1 MFRSLVG
8 ATACLVC
15 LAPLPQIT
23 PAPLPV
29 LSPPPVQVQT
39 VSFQQLTEDD
49 QITVVARALSPLL
62 NALADVE
69 GGSQNLNAA
78 NRGHAGDT
86 PGGCRSV
93 LGRNCTDMTVAEV
106 IQAQRWS
113 VFAVG
118 AYQFVPTTLRSLVRL
133 SGFDVSRRF
142 DKVTQQELAVLNI
155 KHMRPQVW
163 SYVLG
168 EPVSA
173 YNAALSMAKEWA
185 SIGHPSDD
193 RSYYAGGRGGNKAKI
208 STMFVSATLS
218 DVRGTLSQ
226 PQVIR

>member
-1 MFRSLVG
+1 MFRSFFG

-15 LAPLPQIT
+15 LAPLPRIT

-29 LSPPPVQVQT
+29 SAPPVIEIKT
-39 VSFQQLTEDD
+39 VSFQQLPEDD
-49 QITVVARALSPLL
+49 QVVVAARALKPLL
-62 NALADVE
+62 DALADVE

-78 NRGHAGDT
+78 NRGRAGDT

-93 LGRNCTDMTVAEV
+93 LARNCTDMTVEEV
-106 IQAQRWS
+106 INAQRWS

-118 AYQFVPTTLRSLVRL
+118 AYQFIPRTLKSLVTL
-133 SGFDVSRRF
+133 SSFDTSRRF

-155 KHMRPQVW
+155 KYMRPQVW
-163 SYVLG
+163 SYIQG
-168 EPVSA
+168 QPVSA
-173 YNAALSMAKEWA
+173 HRAALAMAKEWA

-208 STMFVSATLS
+208 STKFVSATLS
-218 DVRGTLSQ
+218 DVRGTLTQ

>member
-1 MFRSLVG
+1 MKALLGLS
-8 ATACLVC
+8 ACLVC
-15 LAPLPQIT
+15 VAPLPGVT
-23 PAPLPV
+23 
-29 LSPPPVQVQT
+29 PPPALVSAPPVIELET
-39 VSFQQLTEDD
+39 VSFQALSEDE
-49 QITVVARALSPLL
+49 QVTTAARALSPLL

-93 LGRNCTDMTVAEV
+93 LARNCTDMTVAEV

-118 AYQFVPTTLRSLVRL
+118 AYQFIPRTLKSLVHL
-133 SGFDVSRRF
+133 SGFDTSRRF

-155 KHMRPQVW
+155 KYMRPQVW
-163 SYVLG
+163 AYIQG
-168 EPVSA
+168 QPVSA
-173 YNAALSMAKEWA
+173 HRAALAMAKEWA

-193 RSYYAGGRGGNKAKI
+193 RSYYAGRGGNKAKI
-208 STMFVSATLS
+208 STTFVSATLS

>member
-1 MFRSLVG
+1 MFRSFLG
-8 ATACLVC
+8 ASACLVC

-23 PAPLPV
+23 PPPLPV
-29 LSPPPVQVQT
+29 ISPPPVLT
-39 VSFQQLTEDD
+39 VSFQELSGDD

-118 AYQFVPTTLRSLVRL
+118 AYQFVPTTLSSLVRL
-133 SGFDVSRRF
+133 SGFDTSRQF

-208 STMFVSATLS
+208 STTFVSATLG

-226 PQVIR
+226 PQAIR

>member
-1 MFRSLVG
+1 MFRSLLG
-8 ATACLVC
+8 ASACLVC
-15 LAPLPQIT
+15 LAPLPRIT
-23 PAPLPV
+23 PP
-29 LSPPPVQVQT
+29 VQT
-39 VSFQQLTEDD
+39 VSFQQLSEHD

-62 NALADVE
+62 NAIADVE

-78 NRGHAGDT
+78 NRGRAGDT

-93 LGRNCTDMTVAEV
+93 LGRDCTGMTVAEV

-118 AYQFVPTTLRSLVRL
+118 AYQFVPTTLRSLIQF
-133 SGFDVSRRF
+133 SDFDTSRQF

-155 KHMRPQVW
+155 KYMRPQVW
-163 SYVLG
+163 AYVLG

-173 YNAALSMAKEWA
+173 HRAALAMAKEWA

-193 RSYYAGGRGGNKAKI
+193 RSYYAGGRGNNKAKI
-208 STMFVSATLS
+208 STTFVSATLS
-218 DVRGTLSQ
+218 SVRGTLAQ